1 VNNENSQT
9 HPTGDVQLP
18 AFAALMVLHH
28 AGYSVRRIQPG
39 ISFTWLDGVELCSIA
54 TMLML
59 LAFRR
64 TSMAVVALLVAAILE
79 LVATFP
85 VTANHAWLLLVV
97 AAVLVSF
104 SPLERH
110 QRDAFRT
117 LRHLTGVVILL
128 TGVQKVLHGTWFQAQ
143 LMGDFIGAKAGF
155 GALFGLIDPAGAEV
169 IRQMDQITVGT
180 GPIRSTTPLMLVV
193 SNLTW
198 VLELLIPLGLLLPR
212 TRTVVAWGAILF
224 FFSIQFAALE
234 FTFAILMASM
244 VALWL
249 PVAQSMRFWRAMMW
263 LTFGLTA
270 IRLLSAIPG
279 FAWLALE
286 FN

>member
-1 VNNENSQT
+1 MSNQSSQT
-9 HPTGDVQLP
+9 YPNVDVQLP

-39 ISFTWLDGVELCSIA
+39 ISFSWLDGVELCSIA
-54 TMLML
+54 VMLLL

-64 TSMAVVALLVAAILE
+64 TGLALVALLIAAVLE
-79 LVATFP
+79 LGATFP

-117 LRHLTGVVILL
+117 LQHLTATVILL

-143 LMGDFIGAKAGF
+143 FMGDFIGAKAGF
-155 GALFGLIDPAGAEV
+155 GTLFDLLDPTGAEL
-169 IRQMDQITVGT
+169 IRQMEHVTVGT
-180 GPIRSTTPLMLVV
+180 GPIRSTAPLMLLV

-198 VLELLIPLGLLLPR
+198 ILEILIPIGLLVPR
-212 TRTVVAWGAILF
+212 TRTLFAWMAIGF
-224 FFSIQFAALE
+224 FFMIQLAAMEL
-234 FTFAILMASM
+234 TFAVLITSM

-249 PVAQSMRFWRAMMW
+249 PVAQSTRFWHAMMW
-263 LTFGLTA
+263 LTFAMTA
-270 IRLLSAIPG
+270 VRLLSALPG
-279 FAWLALE
+279 LAWLALE

>member
-1 VNNENSQT
+1 
-9 HPTGDVQLP
+9 
-18 AFAALMVLHH
+18 MVLHH

-39 ISFTWLDGVELCSIA
+39 ISLSWLDGVELCSIA
-54 TMLML
+54 TMLLL

-64 TSMAVVALLVAAILE
+64 NQAAVVALLVAATLE
-79 LVATFP
+79 LWATFP
-85 VTANHAWLLLVV
+85 VTANHAWLLLFV
-97 AAVLVSF
+97 AAVLTSF
-104 SPLERH
+104 WPLERH
-110 QRDAFRT
+110 QRDAVRT
-117 LRHLTGVVILL
+117 LQHLTAVVILL

-155 GALFGLIDPAGAEV
+155 GALFGLLDPAGAQI

-180 GPIRSTTPLMLVV
+180 GPIRSTAPVMLLV

-198 VLELLIPLGLLLPR
+198 ILELLIPVGLFLSR
-212 TRTVVAWGAILF
+212 TRTTVAWLSIGF
-224 FFSIQFAALE
+224 FFAIQLAALE
-234 FTFAILMASM
+234 FTFAVLITSM

-249 PVAQSMRFWRAMMW
+249 PAAQSARFWRAMMW

-270 IRLLSAIPG
+270 IRLLSAVPG
-279 FAWLALE
+279 LGWLALE